1 MMKILVV
8 SQYFWPESF
17 RITELVSSLRSQ
29 GCVVAVLTGQ
39 PNYPDGKIFAGYSAT
54 GIGKQVHADGY
65 EIFRL
70 PLIPRGNARSIRLAL
85 NYLSFVLSGSVLGPW
100 LLRGRDFDVIFV
112 FGTSPILQAIPAI
125 VLKPMKRA
133 RLVLWVQDLWPQ
145 SLEVTG
151 HVKNKTILRLV
162 SRLVRWIY
170 GRCDLLLGQSHA
182 FIDALRPMAGN
193 VPVKYHP
200 NPADLSFADKTDLPP
215 PYRLQPGFNIV
226 VAGNMGSAQAPETL
240 VEAARLL
247 GSESDIRI
255 VLFGSGSRWD
265 WVRAESD
272 RLGLENIEFAG
283 RFPPETMPSLL
294 AQASAGMVLLGKG
307 EILTQTI
314 PSKIP
319 TYMAAGLPIIGSID
333 GEGARVIAESGAGVA
348 TPAEDAPALADAMR
362 QMRLLPDEQRRAMG
376 KAGATFCASNFS
388 PDRLATHLIGHFNAL
403 LGNDMPSATTGN
415 TVND

>member
-1 MMKILVV
+1 MKILVV
-8 SQYFWPESF
+8 SQYYWPESF
-17 RITELVSSLRSQ
+17 RITELVSSLRNK
-29 GCVVAVLTGQ
+29 GCEVTVLTGQ
-39 PNYPDGKIFAGYSAT
+39 PNYPEGQILPGYSAT

-65 EIFRL
+65 DILRV

-85 NYLSFVLSGSVLGPW
+85 NYLSFVLSASALGPW
-100 LLRGRDFDVIFV
+100 LLRGRKFDMIFV

-125 VLKPMKRA
+125 VLKPIKRA
-133 RLVLWVQDLWPQ
+133 KLVIWVQDLWPQ

-151 HVKNKTILRLV
+151 HVRNKAILQLV
-162 SRLVRWIY
+162 SGLVRWIY
-170 GRCDLLLGQSHA
+170 GRSDLLLGQSHA
-182 FIDALRPMAGN
+182 FTDALRPMAGN

-200 NPADLSFADKTDLPP
+200 NPADLSFADKTEIPP
-215 PYRLQPGFNIV
+215 PYRLKPGFNIV

-247 GSESDIRI
+247 GRGSDIRI

-265 WVRAESD
+265 WVRAEAE
-272 RLGLENIEFAG
+272 RLGLDNIEFAG
-283 RFPPETMPSLL
+283 RFPPETIPSLL

-333 GEGARVIAESGAGVA
+333 GEGARVIAESGAGSA
-348 TPAEDAPALADAMR
+348 TPAEDAPALAEAMR
-362 QMRLLPDEQRRAMG
+362 QMRSLPDDQRRAMG
-376 KAGATFCASNFS
+376 QAGATYCAANFA
-388 PDRLATHLIGHFNAL
+388 PDRLATNLIGHFNAL
-403 LGNDMPSATTGN
+403 LDNDKPSANPQEYGK
-415 TVND
+415 